1 MKNLYKLLDSFDG
14 RKSTMVFTQPE
25 IALPNPIESDI
36 DENDTAGARLS
47 RIEQN
52 QLAEIEKLKELNE
65 KKDKEIEQLKI
76 SAQKER
82 KRFWITYA
90 ITTGL
95 TVIGIA
101 VSIIIG
107 IIF

>member
-1 MKNLYKLLDSFDG
+1 MEHLYKLLDSSDKQINKLIFI
-14 RKSTMVFTQPE
+14 QPS
-25 IALPNPIESDI
+25 IPLPTLPEVDV
-36 DENDTAGARLS
+36 DEDNTAGARLS

-82 KRFWITYA
+82 KRFWITYI

-95 TVIGIA
+95 AVVGI
-101 VSIIIG
+101 ILG